1 MVIRNLQG
9 WYMHKIFKQLKNWD
23 LTTMGYYS
31 YLDFQNLDYIRKKF
45 NTWTTRSNYSK
56 KYNSEPKQ
64 IFKFYNPTENRTANW
79 RDYRVN
85 TFLRNKSDKEQD
97 VPQLYVTQSETR
109 SVHSKSIIMF
119 LNLPL
124 KYFRDDIKNTTYG
137 YFDYDV
143 VDKIFKRW
151 NKNLTEN
158 EWTAINKEYCEKYPE
173 QVDSEWI
180 WKKNLEQDLYYS
192 FKKYGQLNIPVIDRP
207 YNIFKGSS
215 HTLFHACYLK
225 WDYLK
230 VFIEVP
236 LSVEQQSKDALCSG
250 WYSFIP
256 PNNFAPKQY
265 TDSKMF
271 YMFYFDL
278 ENENLY
284 SKQYPANQFD
294 FFKKNIKTLDKDLHK
309 DWDVIL

>member
-1 MVIRNLQG
+1 
-9 WYMHKIFKQLKNWD
+9 MHKLFKQFKNWD

-31 YLDFQNLDYIRKKF
+31 YLDFQNLDYIGKQF
-45 NTWTTRSNYSK
+45 NDLTTQSDYAKSKGIPASN
-56 KYNSEPKQ
+56 
-64 IFKFYNPTENRTANW
+64 IFKFYKPSDKRTACW
-79 RDYRVN
+79 RDYRVS
-85 TFLRNKSDKEQD
+85 TYLRNKFEGKIQD

-109 SVHSKSIIMF
+109 SIQSKNIIMF

-143 VDKIFKRW
+143 VDEVFKRW
-151 NKNLTEN
+151 NKNLTYN
-158 EWTAINKEYCEKYPE
+158 EWKKINDEYCEKYPE
-173 QVDSEWI
+173 QESEEWL
-180 WKKNLEQDLYYS
+180 WKKNLEQDLYFS

-207 YNIFKGSS
+207 YKLFEGSS

-236 LSVEQQSKDALCSG
+236 PNYQQKFPDALCSG
-250 WYSFIP
+250 WYSYIP
-256 PNNFAPKQY
+256 PNNFAPKKY

-278 ENENLY
+278 ENEKLY
-284 SKQYPANQFD
+284 SKKHPVHQFEY
-294 FFKKNIKTLDKDLHK
+294 FKKNIEKLDKDLYK